1 MEKPHSQEADTP
13 QFTCFWYKGTNTDG
27 AALAYSFWH
36 FDLYGDLY
44 GDQIQPLSLGGGGGG
59 GSRSEGPYGSTSDIA
74 YGYGFTY
81 FFSRDAAFSA
91 VVLPTELRHLI
102 VP

>member
-1 MEKPHSQEADTP
+1 MKASEKTALSGDRYSSVYLLS
-13 QFTCFWYKGTNTDG
+13 WYKGTNTD
-27 AALAYSFWH
+27 ADALGFSVWH
-36 FDLYGDLY
+36 FDLYA
-44 GDQIQPLSLGGGGGG
+44 DQIQPLSLGGGGRG
-59 GSRSEGPYGSTSDIA
+59 GSHSEGPSGSTSDNV

-91 VVLPTELRHLI
+91 AVLPTELRYLI